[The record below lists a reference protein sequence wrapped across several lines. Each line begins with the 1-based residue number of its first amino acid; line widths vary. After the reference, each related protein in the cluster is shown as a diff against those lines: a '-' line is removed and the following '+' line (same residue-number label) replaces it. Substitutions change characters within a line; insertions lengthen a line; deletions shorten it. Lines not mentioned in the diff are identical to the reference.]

1 MPPEEKGEVVPVP
14 DNDKDGTQR
23 IYDTLANQIQGMP
36 KEIMKHSRFPLW
48 AIIATI
54 NLLCRLVIANSDMTK
69 EQLLKQVNDIFTGY
83 KENKAEKRF
92 LN

>member
-69 EQLLKQVNDIFTGY
+69 EQLVQQVGDIFAAH
-83 KENKAEKRF
+83 KDDKPDKM